1 MKYTFVKQNDEPID
15 IEYFEDTEDESL
27 TIRPG
32 FVWNGC
38 RYYLDQFIRCHN
50 NPWILDTF
58 PEHIHA
64 MQLVDVDYEPLFIEL
79 VGSENVNIYI
89 G

>member
-1 MKYTFVKQNDEPID
+1 MKDTFVKQNYEPVA

-32 FVWNGC
+32 FVWNDC
-38 RYYLDQFIRCHN
+38 RYYLDQFMRCHN

-64 MQLVDVDYEPLFIEL
+64 MQCDQYYEPLFLEL
-79 VGSENVNIYI
+79 VGSDYVNIYQ
-89 G
+89 

>member
-1 MKYTFVKQNDEPID
+1 MKDTFEKQNYEPVA

-32 FVWNGC
+32 FVWNDC
-38 RYYLDQFIRCHN
+38 RYYLDQFVRCHD
-50 NPWILDTF
+50 NPWVLDTF

-64 MQLVDVDYEPLFIEL
+64 MQYDQYYEPLFLEF
-79 VGSENVNIYI
+79 VGGVYVNIYQ
-89 G
+89 

>member
-1 MKYTFVKQNDEPID
+1 MKDTFVKQNDEPVA

-27 TIRPG
+27 AIRPG
-32 FVWNGC
+32 FVWNDC
-38 RYYLDQFIRCHN
+38 RYYLDQFMRCHN

-64 MQLVDVDYEPLFIEL
+64 MQCDQYYEPLFLEIIGGEY
-79 VGSENVNIYI
+79 VNIYQ
-89 G
+89 

>member
-1 MKYTFVKQNDEPID
+1 MKDTFVKQNNEPVA

-32 FVWNGC
+32 FVWNDC
-38 RYYLDQFIRCHN
+38 RYYLDQFMRCHN
-50 NPWILDTF
+50 NPWTLDTF

-64 MQLVDVDYEPLFIEL
+64 MQCDQYYEPLFLEL
-79 VGSENVNIYI
+79 VGSDYVNIYQ
-89 G
+89 